1 MGATLAG
8 LQVSAAPKLPVVA
21 RFVMLSVADPVLLMV
36 MVSGRLVVPT
46 LTRPKSLKVPI
57 MEEMGENPVIS

>member
-8 LQVSAAPKLPVVA
+8 LQVSAAPKGPVVA
-21 RFVMLSVADPVLLMV
+21 RFVMFSVAEPVLLMV
-36 MVSGRLVVPT
+36 IVWGRLVVPT

-57 MEEMGENPVIS
+57 MEEIGENPVIS

>member
-46 LTRPKSLKVPI
+46 LTRPKSLKLPM
-57 MEEMGENPVIS
+57 MEEMGEKPVIS

>member
-8 LQVSAAPKLPVVA
+8 WQVSAALKLPVVA
-21 RFVMLSVADPVLLMV
+21 RFVMVSVAEPVLLMV
-36 MVSGRLVVPT
+36 MVWGRLAVPT

-57 MEEMGENPVIS
+57 IEEIGENPVIS